1 MAEEK
6 LTSTQE
12 TENSQSEIKPSKK
25 KPSIKTI
32 LIAIISFLII
42 LIIVGISILI
52 FSGNSSNEVLE
63 ENNIEAMEEE
73 VEHVKEEYFDL
84 SSINSKKLNEE
95 LELFT
100 NKNLSTNNKEELT
113 IENENRR
120 ILEEQKRIEEESIKI
135 EEEILKKQKEEILAT
150 KDELQE
156 EMRKLE
162 DLKKEAIA
170 IKEELLKAQNS
181 VNIEPKQEVSRNPFE
196 NIKNTQNEEVI
207 QNVSNSVS
215 NNENIN
221 NNFVNLINVAK
232 IKGVLYKKYL
242 DKITLIHKNTILCRD
257 ELNRI
262 EIYFG
267 PFEDESLRE
276 NLLNELQKSGFT
288 ESYLIELTK
297 DEFNK
302 RCNY

>member
-1 MAEEK
+1 MAEE
-6 LTSTQE
+6 TTNIQD
-12 TENSQSEIKPSKK
+12 TENSQNTIKPNKK
-25 KPSIKTI
+25 KLPIKTI
-32 LIAIISFLII
+32 LIGVISFLIV
-42 LIIVGISILI
+42 LIIIGVSILL
-52 FSGNSSNEVLE
+52 FSGNSANQAIE
-63 ENNIEAMEEE
+63 ENTIEEIEEAETIEEE
-73 VEHVKEEYFDL
+73 KFDL
-84 SSINSKKLNEE
+84 SSINSKKLNDE
-95 LELFT
+95 LALFT
-100 NKNLSTNNKEELT
+100 NKNLQENNKEDLT

-181 VNIEPKQEVSRNPFE
+181 VNNESIQEVSRNPFE
-196 NIKNTQNEEVI
+196 NINNTQKEEEKEI
-207 QNVSNSVS
+207 KPVSTTTSS
-215 NNENIN
+215 NG
-221 NNFVNLINVAK
+221 NFVKLINVAK

-242 DKITLIHKNTILCRD
+242 DKITVIHKNTLLCRD

-267 PFEDESLRE
+267 PFENESLRE
-276 NLLNELQKSGFT
+276 NILNELQKSGFT
-288 ESYLIELTK
+288 ESYSIELTK
-297 DEFNK
+297 DEFDK